1 MSRGVFW
8 GLMAG
13 SGALLGAAALTG
25 ATIPLIFAVMLCLAV
40 IAHRQRL

>member
-1 MSRGVFW
+1 MSREVFW

-13 SGALLGAAALTG
+13 SGALIGAFLLTG
-25 ATIPLIFAVMLCLAV
+25 AKVPLIFAAMLCLAV